1 MDIIQIHELTKDYGD
16 HKGIFDVSFSIKEGE
31 SFGFLGPNG
40 AGKTTTIRHLMGF
53 INADKGRC
61 TIKGMD
67 CKQEAQRIQQYLGYV
82 PGEIALPEDMTG
94 MEFIEFMAAY
104 RGLKELTLAHR
115 LIERFELNPKGK
127 IKKMSKGMKQK
138 LGIVTAFMHNPEVLI
153 LDEPTG
159 GLDPLMQNRFIDLI
173 TEQKQQ
179 GKTILMSSHLFEE
192 VERTC
197 DRVGMIKQGE
207 LKAID
212 TIEELKA
219 TQKRTYIV
227 VFEDEAQ
234 AAVFAAEPLQIVAHE
249 ANRVTVSVQ
258 QDMNLFIASLHRFSI
273 KDLKAKEQSLEEVF
287 LHYYSDIQ

>member
-1 MDIIQIHELTKDYGD
+1 MDIIQINELTKDYGD

-67 CKQEAQRIQQYLGYV
+67 CKREAQHIQQFLGYV

-94 MEFIEFMAAY
+94 IEFIEFMAAY
-104 RGLKELTLAHR
+104 RGLKELTLAQR

-212 TIEELKA
+212 TIEQLKA

-227 VFEDEAQ
+227 VFDDEAQ
-234 AAVFAAEPLQIVAHE
+234 AAAFAAEPLQIVARE
-249 ANRVTVSVQ
+249 DNRVTVSVQ
-258 QDMNLFIASLHRFSI
+258 QDLNLFITSLHRFSI
-273 KDLKAKEQSLEEVF
+273 KDLKAKEQSLEDVF

>member
-1 MDIIQIHELTKDYGD
+1 MDIIQINELTKDYGD

-67 CKQEAQRIQQYLGYV
+67 CKREAQHIQQFLGYV

-94 MEFIEFMAAY
+94 IEFIEFMAAY

-227 VFEDEAQ
+227 VFDDEAQ
-234 AAVFAAEPLQIVAHE
+234 AAAFAAEPLQIVARE
-249 ANRVTVSVQ
+249 DNRVTVSVQ
-258 QDMNLFIASLHRFSI
+258 QDLNLFITSLHRFSI
-273 KDLKAKEQSLEEVF
+273 KDLKAKEQSLEDVF